1 MRRLIIA
8 SLAAVI
14 TACGGSGGAHDTAA
28 SAQPAQTP
36 AAQANA
42 SVKTPPRACE
52 ILTPA
57 EIARTLNVP
66 EVKKDDTNSGE
77 NQMTHVDICSWY
89 VKNGSAEGMQV
100 QVYRAGGADVGS
112 SMLAYSSAKGDAVE
126 HDAARASKAEQLSG
140 VGDEAIYSPY
150 PDGKGGN
157 IAFRTRAGA
166 VTMTGSAP
174 HDRLV
179 ELAKLAASRM

>member
-1 MRRLIIA
+1 MFKTCDSAAQAFCDGMGRMRNLIA
-8 SLAAVI
+8 LSLAAVLA
-14 TACGGSGGAHDTAA
+14 ACGGTGGAHDTAA
-28 SAQPAQTP
+28 SGQPAQTP
-36 AAQANA
+36 AAAQPAA

-57 EIARTLNVP
+57 EIARALGVP
-66 EVKKDDTNSGE
+66 EVKKDETNSGE
-77 NQMTHVDICSWY
+77 NPSTHVDICNWY
-89 VKNGSAEGMQV
+89 VRNGSSEGVQV
-100 QVYRAGGADVGS
+100 QVYRAERTDVGS

-126 HDAARASKAEQLSG
+126 HDNARASKAEQLTG

-166 VTMTGSAP
+166 VT
-174 HDRLV
+174 L
-179 ELAKLAASRM
+179 